1 MNFVLLICD
10 ANRENVG
17 FLFGARDRMWR
28 VLSIL
33 SARSWASGDP
43 RRALRRSMSA
53 GPGRRQ
59 PADEP
64 RIDANMG
71 LMCLAEWAS
80 GWVIYVYLCT
90 L

>member
-1 MNFVLLICD
+1 MESFVNFVRAELG
-10 ANRENVG
+10 E
-17 FLFGARDRMWR
+17 W
-28 VLSIL
+28 
-33 SARSWASGDP
+33 DP